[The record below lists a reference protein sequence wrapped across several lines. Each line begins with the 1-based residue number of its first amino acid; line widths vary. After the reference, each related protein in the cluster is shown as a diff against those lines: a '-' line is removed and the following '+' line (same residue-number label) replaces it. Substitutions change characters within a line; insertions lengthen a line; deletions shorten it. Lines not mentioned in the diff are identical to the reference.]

1 MDLDKYVALF
11 RADGREHLAQ
21 CNALLL
27 EWERAPTAS
36 APVDGLFRAIHT
48 IKGMAATMGYTRL
61 ADLSHALE
69 SLLATIRDQGRK
81 AEPETIDLCFQA
93 VDLLEAGIDPA
104 AEGRDAEL
112 PVDDVLA
119 GLRRAVGPEG
129 EIGAEE
135 AGDMDVHRTGEFAIP
150 VGLGAPAG
158 RPIRVTL
165 RHEGEMLGAR
175 AALVLLKAELLGKVS
190 AVFPPRE
197 ALQSPAFG
205 GDLSFRLA
213 TAASD
218 ERIREAIREA
228 GDVLSVIVGDR
239 PTPATRMA
247 GRQVRVTLERL
258 DDLLNQVS
266 ELVVAANQLTELAT
280 KEPGSP
286 LETLSG
292 RIGRLVSRAQTSVT
306 EARLAPVAE
315 VFDRFP
321 RPIRDLAKQLEK
333 RVAFVIE
340 GGDIELDRSLLDELG
355 DPLLHLLRNA
365 VDHGL
370 EPPEERVRAGK
381 TPEGRI
387 LLRATREHNAVLI
400 LVRDDGR
407 GIDRESV
414 AATAR
419 RERFLGSADTLESDE
434 DLLAL
439 LGRPGFSTSR
449 EVTGVSGRGVGIDV
463 VLTRFRQLG
472 GRVSLHTRAGAGTTF
487 ELRLP
492 LTLAIVQALIVTVGA
507 ERYAVPL
514 AHIVETGQVQEIPA
528 RATGGTLTYRGAT
541 LAAVVLRGVT
551 GATGPER
558 TGARAPVVVVDQGHR
573 RIGLVVDTLVG
584 RQHIVVEPVDAPRGV
599 PRWISGAAILG
610 DGVPIL
616 VLDPMVLV

>member
-11 RADGREHLAQ
+11 RADSREHLAQ

-36 APVDGLFRAIHT
+36 APLDGLFRSIHT

-61 ADLSHALE
+61 SDLSHALE
-69 SLLATIRDQGRK
+69 SLLATIRDHERTADPGV
-81 AEPETIDLCFQA
+81 IDLCFQA

-104 AEGRDAEL
+104 AEGRDEEL
-112 PVDDVLA
+112 PVDEVLA
-119 GLRRAVGPEG
+119 GLRRAAQPEETG
-129 EIGAEE
+129 EEE
-135 AGDMDVHRTGEFAIP
+135 TGDVDVHRTGEFAIP

-165 RHEGEMLGAR
+165 RHDGAMLGAR

-197 ALQSPAFG
+197 AIQSPAFG

-228 GDVLSVIVGDR
+228 GDVLSVLVGDR

-247 GRQVRVTLERL
+247 GRQVRVTLQRL

-266 ELVVAANQLTELAT
+266 ELVVATNQLAEIAVAA
-280 KEPGSP
+280 PGSP
-286 LETLSG
+286 LETLAG
-292 RIGRLVSRAQTSVT
+292 RIGRLVSQAQASVT

-321 RPIRDLAKQLEK
+321 RPIRDLARQLEK

-340 GGDIELDRSLLDELG
+340 GGDIELDRSLLDEIG

-370 EPPEERVRAGK
+370 ETPEERVRGGK

-387 LLRATREHNAVLI
+387 LLRATREYNSVLI

-407 GIDRESV
+407 GIDREAV
-414 AATAR
+414 ADKAR
-419 RERFLGSADTLESDE
+419 RERFLDSTSTLGSDE

-472 GRVSLHTRAGAGTTF
+472 GRVSLHTKPGVGTTF

-492 LTLAIVQALIVTVGA
+492 LTLAIVQALIVMVGS

-514 AHIVETGQVQEIPA
+514 AHIVETGHVEEIPA
-528 RATGGTLTYRGAT
+528 RTTGGTISHRGAT
-541 LAAVVLRGVT
+541 LPAVVLRGVT
-551 GATGPER
+551 GAPGSGR
-558 TGARAPVVVVDQGHR
+558 SGRRAPVVVVDQGHR
-573 RIGLVVDTLVG
+573 RIGVVVDTLVG
-584 RQHIVVEPVDAPRGV
+584 RQHIVVEPVDAPRGM
-599 PRWISGAAILG
+599 PRWINGAAILG

>member
-11 RADGREHLAQ
+11 RADSREHLAQ

-36 APVDGLFRAIHT
+36 APLDGLFRSIHT

-69 SLLATIRDQGRK
+69 SLLATIRDNERT
-81 AEPETIDLCFQA
+81 ADPEIVDLCFQA

-112 PVDDVLA
+112 PVDEVLA
-119 GLRRAVGPEG
+119 GLRRAASPETTGEG
-129 EIGAEE
+129 ETGEV
-135 AGDMDVHRTGEFAIP
+135 DVHRTGEFAIP
-150 VGLGAPAG
+150 VGFGAPAG

-165 RHEGEMLGAR
+165 RHDGEMLGAR

-197 ALQSPAFG
+197 AIQSPAFG

-247 GRQVRVTLERL
+247 GRQVRVTLQRL

-266 ELVVAANQLTELAT
+266 ELVVATNQLAEIAVTA
-280 KEPGSP
+280 PGSP

-292 RIGRLVSRAQTSVT
+292 RIGRLVSQAQTSVT

-321 RPIRDLAKQLEK
+321 RPIRDLARQLEK

-340 GGDIELDRSLLDELG
+340 GGDIELDRSLLDDIG

-370 EPPEERVRAGK
+370 ETPEERVRSGK

-387 LLRATREHNAVLI
+387 LLRATREHNSVLI

-407 GIDRESV
+407 GIDREAV
-414 AATAR
+414 VDKAR
-419 RERFLGSADTLESDE
+419 RERFLGSTSTLDSDE

-472 GRVSLHTRAGAGTTF
+472 GRVSLHTKPGAGTTF

-492 LTLAIVQALIVTVGA
+492 LTLAIVQALIVQVGP

-514 AHIVETGQVQEIPA
+514 AHIVETGHVKEIPA
-528 RATGGTLTYRGAT
+528 RASGGTISYRGAT
-541 LAAVVLRGVT
+541 LPAVVLRGVT
-551 GATGPER
+551 GAPGPGR
-558 TGARAPVVVVDQGHR
+558 AGRRAPVVVVDQGHR
-573 RIGLVVDTLVG
+573 RIGVVVDTLVS
-584 RQHIVVEPVDAPRGV
+584 RQHIVVEPVDAPRGM
-599 PRWISGAAILG
+599 PRWINGAAILG

>member
-11 RADGREHLAQ
+11 RADSREHLAQ

-36 APVDGLFRAIHT
+36 APLDGLFRSIHT

-69 SLLATIRDQGRK
+69 SLLATIRDHERSADPGI
-81 AEPETIDLCFQA
+81 IDLCFQA

-112 PVDDVLA
+112 PVDEVLA
-119 GLRRAVGPEG
+119 GLRRAASPETAGEG
-129 EIGAEE
+129 EGGEV
-135 AGDMDVHRTGEFAIP
+135 DVHRTGEFAIP

-165 RHEGEMLGAR
+165 RHDGEMLGAR

-197 ALQSPAFG
+197 AIQSPAFG

-247 GRQVRVTLERL
+247 GRQVRVTLQRL

-266 ELVVAANQLTELAT
+266 ELVVATNQLAEIAVTA
-280 KEPGSP
+280 PGSP

-292 RIGRLVSRAQTSVT
+292 RISRLVSQAQTSVT

-321 RPIRDLAKQLEK
+321 RPIRDLARQLEK

-340 GGDIELDRSLLDELG
+340 GGDIELDRSLLDDIG

-370 EPPEERVRAGK
+370 ETPEERVRSGK

-387 LLRATREHNAVLI
+387 LLRATREHNSVLI

-407 GIDRESV
+407 GIDREAV
-414 AATAR
+414 VDKAR
-419 RERFLGSADTLESDE
+419 RERFLGPTSTLDSDE

-472 GRVSLHTRAGAGTTF
+472 GRVSLHTRPGAGTTF

-492 LTLAIVQALIVTVGA
+492 LTLAIVQALIVQVGP

-514 AHIVETGQVQEIPA
+514 AHIVETGHVEEIPA
-528 RATGGTLTYRGAT
+528 RASGGTISYRGAT
-541 LAAVVLRGVT
+541 LPAVVLRGVT
-551 GATGPER
+551 GAPGPGRAGRR
-558 TGARAPVVVVDQGHR
+558 TPVVVVDQGHR
-573 RIGLVVDTLVG
+573 RIGVVVDTLVG
-584 RQHIVVEPVDAPRGV
+584 RQHIVVEPVDAPRGM
-599 PRWISGAAILG
+599 PRWINGAAILG

>member
-27 EWERAPTAS
+27 EWERAPAAS

-69 SLLATIRDQGRK
+69 SLLATIRDQGRT
-81 AEPETIDLCFQA
+81 ADPGTIDLCFQA

-104 AEGRDAEL
+104 ADGRDAEL
-112 PVDDVLA
+112 PVDGVLA
-119 GLRRAVGPEG
+119 GLRRAVGPQTTG
-129 EIGAEE
+129 EEDP
-135 AGDMDVHRTGEFAIP
+135 GDVDVHRTGEFAIP

-165 RHEGEMLGAR
+165 RHDGEMLGAR

-197 ALQSPAFG
+197 ALQGPAFG

-228 GDVLSVIVGDR
+228 GDVLSVLVGDR
-239 PTPATRMA
+239 PAAATRMA
-247 GRQVRVTLERL
+247 GRQVRVTLQRL

-266 ELVVAANQLTELAT
+266 ELVVATNQLTELAIGA
-280 KEPGSP
+280 PGSP

-292 RIGRLVSRAQTSVT
+292 RIGRLVSQAQASVT

-321 RPIRDLAKQLEK
+321 RPIRDLARQLEK

-370 EPPEERVRAGK
+370 ESPEERVRAGK

-387 LLRATREHNAVLI
+387 LLRATREHNSVLI

-407 GIDRESV
+407 GIDREAV
-414 AATAR
+414 TGKAR
-419 RERFLGSADTLESDE
+419 RERFLGAAATLDSDE
-434 DLLAL
+434 DLLTL

-463 VLTRFRQLG
+463 VLTRLRQLG
-472 GRVSLHTRAGAGTTF
+472 GRVSLHTKSGVGTTF

-492 LTLAIVQALIVTVGA
+492 LTLAIVQALIVGVGT
-507 ERYAVPL
+507 ERYAMPL
-514 AHIVETGQVQEIPA
+514 AHIVETGQVEEVPV
-528 RATGGTLTYRGAT
+528 RATGGTISYRGAT
-541 LAAVVLRGVT
+541 LPAVVLRGVT
-551 GATGPER
+551 GAPGPDR
-558 TGARAPVVVVDQGHR
+558 AAVRAPVVVVDQGHR

-599 PRWISGAAILG
+599 PRWINGAAILG